1 MTTFRFLLSFLFK
14 DLKGTKNEYIT
25 SSLHKLLSLEKEVV
39 FFNAYSEEVT
49 EDLPNSK
56 PGI

>member
-1 MTTFRFLLSFLFK
+1 MTTFNFLLSFLFK

-49 EDLPNSK
+49 EDLPNS
-56 PGI
+56 